1 MIRKLRTRLVLASM
15 LSLVAVLGVIMG
27 GLNLMNYQRIV
38 RDSDGVLALLGE
50 NGGRFPRIDDNYKW
64 PERGPRYR
72 SRELPFEMR
81 YFSVLL
87 DGDGNVLDTRTDR
100 IAAVGAEAARDYAR
114 AVFESGGTKGF
125 QGIYRY
131 LRRDEAEGV
140 RIIFLDC
147 GRLLTQFHSV
157 LGRSVL
163 ISAIGLAAVFLLIAL
178 LSARIVRPIARSY
191 EKQRRFISDA
201 GHEIRTPITIID
213 ADAEILEMDL
223 GDNEWLSD
231 IRQQTARLAELTND
245 LIFLSRMEEQ
255 EQATMIEFPLSDVV
269 SETAASFQ
277 ALALTRGK
285 TFVMDVAPML
295 SMVGNEKQIGQLVS
309 ILLDNAIK
317 YSDEAGEIRLSL
329 KKQNK
334 SIRLAVENTV
344 EAISKEVMDN
354 MFERFYRGDASRNS
368 GTKGYGIGLSIAK
381 AVVEAHRGKITA
393 ESADGR
399 RVTITAVFPSA

>member
-1 MIRKLRTRLVLASM
+1 
-15 LSLVAVLGVIMG
+15 
-27 GLNLMNYQRIV
+27 
-38 RDSDGVLALLGE
+38 
-50 NGGRFPRIDDNYKW
+50 
-64 PERGPRYR
+64 
-72 SRELPFEMR
+72 MR

-334 SIRLAVENTV
+334 SIRLSVENTV

>member
-15 LSLVAVLGVIMG
+15 LSLIAVLGVIMG

-255 EQATMIEFPLSDVV
+255 EQATMIEFPISDVV

-344 EAISKEVMDN
+344 EAISREVMDN

>member
-50 NGGRFPRIDDNYKW
+50 NGGQFPRIDDNYKW

-344 EAISKEVMDN
+344 EAISREVMDN

-399 RVTITAVFPSA
+399 KVTITAVFPSA

>member
-15 LSLVAVLGVIMG
+15 LSLIAVLGVIMG

-50 NGGRFPRIDDNYKW
+50 NGGKFPRIDDNYKW

-317 YSDEAGEIRLSL
+317 YSDDAGEIRLSL

-381 AVVEAHRGKITA
+381 AVVEAHRGKISA

>member
-15 LSLVAVLGVIMG
+15 LSLIAVLGVIMG

-50 NGGRFPRIDDNYKW
+50 NGGKFPRIDDNYKW

-393 ESADGR
+393 GSADGR
-399 RVTITAVFPSA
+399 KVTITAVFPSA

>member
-15 LSLVAVLGVIMG
+15 LSLIAVLGVIMG

-50 NGGRFPRIDDNYKW
+50 NGGKFPRIDDNYKW

-163 ISAIGLAAVFLLIAL
+163 ISAIGLGAVFLLIAL

-255 EQATMIEFPLSDVV
+255 EKATMIEFPLSDVV

-285 TFVMDVAPML
+285 TFVMDVAQML

-317 YSDEAGEIRLSL
+317 YSDDAGEIRLSL

-381 AVVEAHRGKITA
+381 AVVEAHRGKISA

>member
-15 LSLVAVLGVIMG
+15 LSLIAVLGVIMG

-50 NGGRFPRIDDNYKW
+50 NGGQFPRIDDNYKW

-368 GTKGYGIGLSIAK
+368 GTKGNGIGLSIAK

-399 RVTITAVFPSA
+399 KVTITAVFPSA

>member
-50 NGGRFPRIDDNYKW
+50 NGGQFPRIDDNYKW

-344 EAISKEVMDN
+344 EAISREVMDN

-381 AVVEAHRGKITA
+381 AVVETHRGKITA

-399 RVTITAVFPSA
+399 KVTITAVFPSA

>member
-15 LSLVAVLGVIMG
+15 LSLIAVLGVIMG

-50 NGGRFPRIDDNYKW
+50 NGGKFPRIDDNYKW